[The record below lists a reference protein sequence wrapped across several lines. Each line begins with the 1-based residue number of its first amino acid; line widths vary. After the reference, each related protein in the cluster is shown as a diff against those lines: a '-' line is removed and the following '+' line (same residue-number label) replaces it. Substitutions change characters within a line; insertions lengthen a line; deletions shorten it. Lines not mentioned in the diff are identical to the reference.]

1 MTRVYGH
8 TLADVRHGGLRR
20 TFVTE
25 NRRALADTVKARRQQ
40 LRWSQR
46 RLADEASCS
55 HSTIKDIEAA
65 RPDRNYG
72 ADILGGISAAFGE
85 DPSYLSEILHGALD
99 EQSPMMRAFISAL
112 EPYLAPYRERLVAV
126 ERRLDRLE
134 GRNDSAGDS

>member
-20 TFVTE
+20 VFVTE
-25 NRRALADTVKARRQQ
+25 DRRALAGTVKTRRKQ

-46 RLADEASCS
+46 KLAKEASCS

-65 RPDRNYG
+65 KPDRNYG

-85 DPSYLSEILHGALD
+85 APGYLSEILQGALY
-99 EQSPMMRAFISAL
+99 EESPLMRAFKSSL

-134 GRNDSAGDS
+134 ENSSAGDS